1 MPSVPTIT
9 YDYNSDAQYKWLIF
23 WMQSIPGYN
32 NGITGVN
39 DWWDLFYNWDNS
51 KKNNLK
57 LNN

>member
-1 MPSVPTIT
+1 
-9 YDYNSDAQYKWLIF
+9 
-23 WMQSIPGYN
+23 MQSIPGYS